1 LASMWWSTVIGYG
14 AGSKRWKNRALA
26 AMSDGGGFSSVD
38 CAPSLSPMP
47 IAQQELKVLARQ
59 LPEGRA
65 FDPPRRWV
73 QSHVLGARRAR
84 PIPRR
89 LLFVSALE
97 QADVVELTTAGTR
110 RHGETGSRTVS
121 RALGHGASAHHMGA
135 TVACQSSSSSA
146 GGTLL
151 VTVPSALE
159 LTSSTQT
166 IGRIVPT
173 RASIWV
179 WPRPMLW
186 RERSQR
192 ATYASRRVR

>member
-1 LASMWWSTVIGYG
+1 
-14 AGSKRWKNRALA
+14 
-26 AMSDGGGFSSVD
+26 MSYGGGFSSVD
-38 CAPSLSPMP
+38 CAPSLIPMP
-47 IAQQELKVLARQ
+47 IAQQALKVLAGQ

-65 FDPPRRWV
+65 FDPPRRGIQPQV
-73 QSHVLGARRAR
+73 PGAGRAR
-84 PIPRR
+84 PIPCR
-89 LLFVSALE
+89 LPVVPVLE
-97 QADVVELTTAGTR
+97 QADVVELITAGTW
-110 RHGETGSRTVS
+110 RHGEIGSPTVS
-121 RALGHGASAHHMGA
+121 RALGHGASAHHVGA
-135 TVACQSSSSSA
+135 TLACQSSSSSA

-159 LTSSTQT
+159 LTSSTHT